1 MACTNPVRLQKDF
14 SISSLKATEP
24 RGGRGGGHWT
34 KSSCRPKSRIPH
46 SSGKNFPD
54 SGISISLHEAIPGFL
69 ILMLNDVK
77 FSAFSRISPDKYL

>member
-24 RGGRGGGHWT
+24 RGV
-34 KSSCRPKSRIPH
+34 
-46 SSGKNFPD
+46 
-54 SGISISLHEAIPGFL
+54 PGFL

-77 FSAFSRISPDKYL
+77 FSAFARISPDKYL

>member
-24 RGGRGGGHWT
+24 RGGGGGHWT

-77 FSAFSRISPDKYL
+77 FRAFAHISPDKYL